1 MNKNN
6 LIPILVG
13 LGIVG
18 FVWYKNKMKKENMPK
33 SVEEAV
39 AVATEKEKQ
48 NFTPAFLSQY
58 DIVMPP
64 NQASKAVKQAAFEMQ
79 DARTQR
85 ELIAIANKKPV
96 FI

>member
-1 MNKNN
+1 MDKKFLLPL
-6 LIPILVG
+6 LIGAGVI
-13 LGIVG
+13 G
-18 FVWYKNKMKKENMPK
+18 FVWYKNKKKKDALPK

-39 AVATEKEKQ
+39 TMATEKERQ

-96 FI
+96 YL